1 MTRWLVAFTLVVGL
15 AAGYAGHVGYLHL
28 SRPSEQVY
36 VSHFEN
42 VMGTSLDIKIQAG
55 SDDASRAAEMA
66 ITNEISRASKILSG
80 YDAGSEFSQW
90 ARTSHVPTNVSP
102 ELAEVLAAFDE
113 WRMRTGGA
121 LDPAAE
127 AISAVWGQAA
137 REQRVPTSFE
147 LQRAVAQV
155 RQQHWTVDRAAST
168 ATRTSDVPVR
178 LNSFTKSY
186 IVDRA
191 AERALAVRGVTGV
204 LINAGGDVVVR
215 GEWAETVGV
224 ADPVANADNAG
235 PLAVLTVRDAVV
247 ATSGGYK
254 RGFDIAGH
262 HYSHVIDPRTGQPTG
277 HVLSATV
284 VSSNAI
290 EAGALA
296 TAFCV
301 LTPEESTALARTLP
315 RVEFALSLENGQRVE
330 SRGWRNLEVRPPS
343 RPKFSSPVETV
354 YAAEQSGGGV
364 GHLTINLELARM
376 SGMAR
381 RPYVAVWIE
390 DKDHFPVRTVALWYD
405 GKSRYLPELRA
416 WYRADRLRAMAE
428 GSQIA
433 DAVTSATRVAGRYT
447 LQWDGKDNVG
457 KPVPAGTYTVF
468 IEASREHGTYQ
479 IIRQAIDLPGTS
491 KHVDLSGGTEIS
503 GASIDYQQIG
513 R

>member
-1 MTRWLVAFTLVVGL
+1 MKRGLVVFTLVVGL
-15 AAGYAGHVGYLHL
+15 AAGYTGHIGFVHL
-28 SRPSEQVY
+28 SLSGEHVY

-42 VMGTSLDIKIQAG
+42 VMGTSLEIKAQAS
-55 SDDASRAAEMA
+55 SDAAAHGAEVA
-66 ITNEISRASKILSG
+66 ITNEIARASKILSG
-80 YDAGSEFSQW
+80 YDAASEFSQW
-90 ARTSHVPTNVSP
+90 SRTSGVPTKVSP

-113 WRMRTGGA
+113 WRARTAGA

-127 AISAVWGQAA
+127 VVSAVWGQAA
-137 REQRVPTSFE
+137 HEKRLPTSFE
-147 LQRAVAQV
+147 LQSAVAQV
-155 RQQHWTVDRAAST
+155 RQRHWTVDRPSST
-168 ATRTSDVPVR
+168 ATRTSNVPLR

-191 AERALAVRGVTGV
+191 AERALAVRGVSGV
-204 LINAGGDVVVR
+204 LINAGGDVIVR
-215 GEWAETVGV
+215 GDWTETVGV

-235 PLAVLTVRDAVV
+235 PLAVLAVRDAVV
-247 ATSGGYK
+247 ATSGGYR
-254 RGFDIAGH
+254 RGFDINGH

-301 LTPEESTALARTLP
+301 LTPAESTALARTLSG
-315 RVEFALSLENGQRVE
+315 VEFALSLENGQRVE
-330 SRGWRNLEVRPPS
+330 STGWRNLEVRPPS
-343 RPKFSSPVETV
+343 RPRFTGPVETV
-354 YAAEQSGGGV
+354 YAADQAGGAV
-364 GHLTINLELARM
+364 GHLTINLELARV

-428 GSQIA
+428 GSQIV
-433 DAVTSATRVAGRYT
+433 DAITSATRVAGKYA
-447 LQWDGKDNVG
+447 LQWDGKDNAG
-457 KPVPAGTYTVF
+457 KTVPAGKYTIF
-468 IEASREHGTYQ
+468 IEAAREHGTYQ
-479 IIRQAIDLPGTS
+479 IIRQEMDLPSPS
-491 KHVDLSGGTEIS
+491 KHVDLAGGTEIS
-503 GASIDYQQIG
+503 GASIDYQQVA